1 MNQIVL
7 NLVTRGF
14 GWNLVRNIFG
24 WLDVVVYTVFSW
36 VMGLLVDIT
45 HFNTATQL
53 GDFYTNIQ
61 ARIFAILSIYMLFKV
76 TISILTYIVNPDS
89 LTDKS
94 QGAGKLVQRII
105 IVLIMLIAIAPR
117 NTNNIFIFLN
127 RLQTDIIEENTIM
140 KVVLGSDSSAVSNLE
155 ETGQKIGL
163 AVYNGTFFKIA
174 DTGESIAA
182 INDTEVNSVDDLVWM
197 INDPKSDSER
207 DEYRFTYYPLIGTAV
222 GVIMDILVL
231 SICIDIAIR
240 VFKLIILQVIAPIP
254 IISYIDPKS
263 SKDGAFS
270 KWLKLFI
277 STWAEIFVRLFIVY
291 FVLFLIV
298 NLTEN
303 ASGFVN
309 GSDNPFVVIVL
320 IIGLLFFAKNAP
332 KFIYD
337 ALGMKPPERSAFAG
351 FGNMLAAGAIGAGAI
366 SGGIAGFSASRL
378 ADTANNVPHNKLNTL
393 KNIGAGL
400 FGAAGGVTTGIGA
413 ATNAKDHNARAVMEA
428 MSKRND
434 AAIAAGAAGSTALG
448 RAMSMGSRVLT
459 GQTAAMRM
467 DRSIAKMQAQK
478 DALSNIKSRISGEM
492 VKQRWTQ
499 GDLGIKNDNAG
510 NSIGMVNYKDFMA
523 AKNAAAAAGSST
535 VDFKDANGVS
545 HTISME
551 QAELQSGFLLK
562 NNEDDYIKRATGE
575 VRDSSGAVVFS
586 GDDTLN
592 GLIDIAT
599 EAGAT
604 VSDRKSVTTVVDE
617 LGIAITNAK
626 NANETNKQ
634 NDRFAGKK

>member
-1 MNQIVL
+1 MN
-7 NLVTRGF
+7 NLIFTLIERGF
-14 GWNLVRNIFG
+14 GWNLVRNIFAS
-24 WLDVVVYTVFSW
+24 LDLVAYKLLEM
-36 VMGLLVDIT
+36 VMGLIFDVAQVAADPSLNGMFQGVHDRI
-45 HFNTATQL
+45 
-53 GDFYTNIQ
+53 YT
-61 ARIFAILSIYMLFKV
+61 ILSIYMLFKV
-76 TISILTYIVNPDS
+76 TVSVLTYIINPDS
-89 LTDKS
+89 MTDKS
-94 QGAGKLVQRII
+94 QGVSKLVTRII
-105 IVLIMLIAIAPR
+105 ITLVMLIFFPIGFNKLYDIQSDILR
-117 NTNNIFIFLN
+117 DHTIDNII
-127 RLQTDIIEENTIM
+127 
-140 KVVLGSDSSAVSNLE
+140 LGSESITANQDENRGGL
-155 ETGQKIGL
+155 IGYSI
-163 AVYNGTFFKIA
+163 YNGFAISENGEKIEGEGI
-174 DTGESIAA
+174 DTVEQLVNIVNAPESES
-182 INDTEVNSVDDLVWM
+182 N
-197 INDPKSDSER
+197 KS
-207 DEYRFTYYPLIGTAV
+207 EYKYTYYPLIGFAV
-222 GVIMDILVL
+222 GIVMVIVMLG
-231 SICIDIAIR
+231 ICIDVAMR
-240 VFKLIILQVIAPIP
+240 TFKLIILQFLAPIP
-254 IISYIDPKS
+254 IISYVDPKA

-270 KWLKLFI
+270 KWIKMVI
-277 STWAEIFVRLFIVY
+277 STWIDLFVRLAIIDFILLVIQKM
-291 FVLFLIV
+291 VIEGGLANVASNNSIMV
-298 NLTEN
+298 NI
-303 ASGFVN
+303 A
-309 GSDNPFVVIVL
+309 L

-332 KFIYD
+332 KFIYES
-337 ALGMKPPERSAFAG
+337 LGMKAPERGLFAG
-351 FGNMLAAGAIGAGAI
+351 LGSIAAAGAIGAGAI

-378 ADTANNVPHNKLNTL
+378 ADTANNVPHNGLNTL
-393 KNIGAGL
+393 KNVGAGL

-413 ATNAKDHNARAVMEA
+413 AANAKDHNARAVMEA

-499 GDLGIKNDNAG
+499 GDLGIEKDNAN

-535 VDFKDANGVS
+535 VDFKDVNGVS